1 MHRTKQK
8 IIAGLILLTNISCF
22 AADTEFTDKIR
33 SITTNIIESVS
44 DIQKKV
50 VAITDFTDLEGNITT
65 LGRFFAEE
73 ITITLVQSTKQIN
86 VIDRLQL
93 SKLLIDRHISNQGI
107 IDPALAKQIAQVSG
121 AEVIITGSVYPVAN
135 SVYLSVKIIDVN
147 SAKIYAAGSVI
158 IPRDRILDDLIKSTG
173 LGITQQKETTTDEK
187 PFSPQVRQ
195 ADVFVF
201 VLKEVVCE
209 NNVLTLNMTIRN
221 STSELRYLTI
231 DTVRAVDNIGNERFP
246 SLLTVGGAQALIGE
260 RGRIYS
266 TRKKGIS
273 DRFDIRFLPG
283 EELKMRVNFRNIS
296 SKATAIGFLEMIVAP
311 VSIRDSRGT
320 FARLENDPITIQFT
334 DISIPGAE
342 NVSRQ

>member
-1 MHRTKQK
+1 MYRIWGK
-8 IIAGLILLTNISCF
+8 IIAGVILLGTVSCF

-50 VAITDFTDLEGNITT
+50 VAITDFTDLEGNVTT

-107 IDPALAKQIAQVSG
+107 IDPAFAKQIAQVSG
-121 AEVIITGSVYPVAN
+121 AEVIITGTVYPVAN
-135 SVYLSVKIIDVN
+135 SVYLSVKIIDVS
-147 SAKIYAAGSVI
+147 SAKIYAAGSEI
-158 IPRDRILDDLIKSTG
+158 IARDRILDDLIKSTG
-173 LGITQQKETTTDEK
+173 TSITQQKEVAADEK

-201 VLKEVVCE
+201 VLKEVLYE

-231 DTVRAVDNIGNERFP
+231 DTVRAVDNNGNERFP
-246 SLLTVGGAQALIGE
+246 SLFTVGGAQALIGE

-266 TRKKGIS
+266 PRKKGVS
-273 DRFDIRFLPG
+273 DRFDIRFQPG
-283 EELKMRVNFRNIS
+283 EELKAKICFRNIS
-296 SKATAIGFLEMIVAP
+296 SKVTAIGFLEMTVAP

-320 FARLENDPITIQFT
+320 FARLENDPLTIQFI
-334 DISIPGAE
+334 DIVIPG
-342 NVSRQ
+342 S